1 MRSSHLDRD
10 DVLDRVGTLAMA
22 GDSGY
27 ALTEHVA
34 GYFGVTPKAIAEL
47 VKKNRNELEE
57 SGYRSLTGPELREF
71 KHRLSGEPMSQAAR
85 VAVFPRRAVLNLAM
99 LMEGNEVAQAVRTWA
114 KIVEMPG
121 CFASGDTMEE
131 LHEALEEAIG
141 LYLSTPEHTAQVE
154 LLDEPRQVESVHVTE
169 QRVLVC

>member
-1 MRSSHLDRD
+1 
-10 DVLDRVGTLAMA
+10 
-22 GDSGY
+22 
-27 ALTEHVA
+27 
-34 GYFGVTPKAIAEL
+34 
-47 VKKNRNELEE
+47 
-57 SGYRSLTGPELREF
+57 
-71 KHRLSGEPMSQAAR
+71 MSD
-85 VAVFPRRAVLNLAM
+85 PRRITVHIHD
-99 LMEGNEVAQAVRTWA
+99 EGEDGLWA

-131 LHEALEEAIG
+131 LHEALQEAIG